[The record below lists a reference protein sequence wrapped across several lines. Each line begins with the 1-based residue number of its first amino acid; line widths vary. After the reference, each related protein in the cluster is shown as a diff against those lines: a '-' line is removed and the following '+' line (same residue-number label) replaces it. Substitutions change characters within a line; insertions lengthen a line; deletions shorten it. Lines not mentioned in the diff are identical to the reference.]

1 MRRGPEASP
10 EADVVR
16 RPAPGDW
23 RIETG
28 PGVDDFDTLADED
41 VVDDP
46 VPVPGGR
53 GADQFDAFVGRTE
66 GAREGLECGAAGYIV
81 QVAGEQCRDAGIF
94 QPADEGLRLA
104 LACIAGRRVVVQVG
118 VANDKR
124 ATFDPDA
131 GTQGDASFGTEAE
144 GTVLHERVAAE
155 DGDTFEEAAP
165 AALAGLDGVVAVAGR
180 PGKAPAEPAG
190 LEAPGGRFLEADDVW
205 MDFGEAVDHE
215 RFAPQPRIVDTA
227 EVQADDGELGH
238 GAILMVVD
246 RGAEAEPFEGN
257 IHAPAGV
264 GLQPPATGGHGI
276 AFA

>member
-1 MRRGPEASP
+1 M
-10 EADVVR
+10 VR

-28 PGVDDFDTLADED
+28 RGLDDFDTLADED

-53 GADQFDAFVGRTE
+53 GADQFDAFVSRAE
-66 GAREGLECGAAGYIV
+66 GAREGLERGAAGYVV
-81 QVAGEQCRDAGIF
+81 QVAGEECRDAGIL

-104 LACIAGRRVVVQVG
+104 LTCIAGRRVVVQVG

-124 ATFDPDA
+124 GTFDPDD

-144 GTVLHERVAAE
+144 RAVLSERVATK
-155 DGDTFEEAAP
+155 DGDTFEDAAP

-180 PGKAPAEPAG
+180 PGKTPAEPAG
-190 LEAPGGRFLEADDVW
+190 LEAPGGRFLEADDVR
-205 MDFGEAVDHE
+205 MDFGEVLEHE

-238 GAILMVVD
+238 GAILMVVN
-246 RGAEAEPFEGN
+246 RGAQAEPLEGD